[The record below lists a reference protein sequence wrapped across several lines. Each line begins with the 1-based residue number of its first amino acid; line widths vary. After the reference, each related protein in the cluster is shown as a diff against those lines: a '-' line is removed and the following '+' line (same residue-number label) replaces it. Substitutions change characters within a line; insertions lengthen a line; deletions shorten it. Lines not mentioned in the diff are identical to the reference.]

1 MFGVLPIAILPSP
14 ADDIEIVGVAKS
26 KVLDFIENVA
36 PLFLKKLS
44 ASVCK
49 LNSPLPLKKIPAAV
63 ILGDV
68 PSFIV
73 PPLSVDKSSVVVSMF
88 KSCVVISNPFSPFLI
103 KLLASTLKLNSPL
116 PVKKIPFEF
125 RFVGMVVP
133 SAITPVLE
141 LILTCS
147 LGSVILVGSITQPPI
162 DADLNAAKPFDDIDD
177 DAFASV
183 AGEPLIVA
191 GVNIELAATV
201 PSIETSSDIVPP
213 SNKN

>member
-44 ASVCK
+44 SSVCK

-147 LGSVILVGSITQPPI
+147 LGSVILVGSIVQPAI
-162 DADLNAAKPFDDIDD
+162 DAERNAAKPCESILEDALPAFD
-177 DAFASV
+177 
-183 AGEPLIVA
+183 GEPLIVA
-191 GVNIELAATV
+191 GVKIELAETV